1 LSDWVNAYK
10 TAGAVGFLLIFIV
23 VSLIY
28 MGKYFKQILEST
40 FKKTDDLQREL
51 LKQGAEKEKFYKN
64 QLEML
69 KQEYE
74 INIAEVKKELKEER
88 VNSEKERKKF
98 IENLEAINQN
108 TAKAVESQ
116 AKTASILEKLE
127 FNFNEKLDN
136 LKAEIKNIKEYIN

>member
-1 LSDWVNAYK
+1 MSDWVNAYK

-28 MGKYFKQILEST
+28 MGRYFKQILEST

-69 KQEYE
+69 KQESE